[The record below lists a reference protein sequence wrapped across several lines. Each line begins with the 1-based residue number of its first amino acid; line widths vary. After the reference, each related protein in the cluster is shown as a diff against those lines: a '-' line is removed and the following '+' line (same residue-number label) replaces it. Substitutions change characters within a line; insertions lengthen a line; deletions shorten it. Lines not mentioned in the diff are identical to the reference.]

1 VVSYGTTRA
10 AGTNGV
16 PRGYAAFQ
24 LLTAAFIELDIGDA
38 RFLQA
43 LSRLI
48 FGPTSVVTITI
59 PHYWALVHLEP
70 FDGRTMAELAQLLVC
85 DRSNVTAIVDKLE
98 ERGWAQRVRGKAGD
112 RRFTS
117 VVLTEEGR
125 SLRDIVVRAHDQWV
139 SVRFAGLS
147 SAQLAQLASLLHELR
162 SGLRVDPEEVASSA
176 LPREA
181 SMAGQAEPRTASK
194 RAGVRATRE

>member
-10 AGTNGV
+10 AGTTGV

-24 LLTAAFIELDIGDA
+24 LLSAAFIELDIGDA

-48 FGPTSVVTITI
+48 FGPTSEVTITI

-70 FDGRTMAELAQLLVC
+70 GEGRTMAELAQLLVC

-125 SLRDIVVRAHDQWV
+125 SLRDVVVRAHDQWV
-139 SVRFAGLS
+139 SARFAGLS
-147 SAQLAQLASLLHELR
+147 SAQLAQLANLLHELR

-181 SMAGQAEPRTASK
+181 IMAGQAEPRTASE
-194 RAGVRATRE
+194 RARMRATRE

>member
-1 VVSYGTTRA
+1 VASRGTSRVA
-10 AGTNGV
+10 DADGM
-16 PRGYAAFQ
+16 PRGYAAYEQ
-24 LLTAAFIELDIGDA
+24 LASAFIELDLGDA

-48 FGPTSVVTITI
+48 FSTGDVTVTI

-70 FDGRTMAELAQLLVC
+70 AEGRTMAELAQMLLC

-125 SLRDIVVRAHDQWV
+125 SLRAVVTRAHDKWV
-139 SVRFAGLS
+139 GARFAGLS
-147 SAQLAQLASLLHELR
+147 SAQLAQLSSLLQELR
-162 SGLRVDPEEVASSA
+162 LGLRADPDEAA
-176 LPREA
+176 LAALSR
-181 SMAGQAEPRTASK
+181 G
-194 RAGVRATRE
+194 AGVAAQARSQLTIDPFGTQATSD